1 MRVQQGRGGLR
12 MALNHFTSKST
23 DVSAHETE
31 HIRSLLGALF
41 ERMQVGSVPRPADD
55 GSTPGCWMR
64 SFIVKTLSSLTG
76 KHLAPHI
83 KGRICE
89 ADIQTLDRLGKTG

>member
-12 MALNHFTSKST
+12 MALNYFTSKST

-41 ERMQVGSVPRPADD
+41 ERMQVGSVPGLQMMGPRQAA
-55 GSTPGCWMR
+55 GC
-64 SFIVKTLSSLTG
+64 G
-76 KHLAPHI
+76 HL
-83 KGRICE
+83 
-89 ADIQTLDRLGKTG
+89 L